1 MTRSRRRSAA
11 WIAALAVVLHALWP
25 LLAHAKPQQAAIL
38 VPLCTVD
45 GTTHYVELPAGKAP
59 GGEHA
64 PAQHCK
70 LCTFGAERAFAP
82 PPAAFVA
89 LVAEA
94 PPARLHAPAIACSFY
109 SLCRPPAQPRAPP
122 ALS

>member
-1 MTRSRRRSAA
+1 MA
-11 WIAALAVVLHALWP
+11 LHALWP
-25 LLAHAKPQQAAIL
+25 LLAQAKPQQGALL
-38 VPLCTVD
+38 VPVCTVG

-59 GGEHA
+59 AGEYA
-64 PAQHCK
+64 PPQHCK
-70 LCTFGAERAFAP
+70 LCTFGADRAFAP

-89 LVAEA
+89 LVAAA
-94 PPARLHAPAIACSFY
+94 PCVQLQAPVIACSFS